1 MINFPPRL
9 TPTIDQIR
17 HKSQQ
22 VHSNDV
28 TATIVRKIS
37 VYFSWVALRLRLSGN
52 MISIINIFISCFLS
66 FCLYMTDSFYLLAIF
81 LIFIGL
87 VFDMV
92 DGEVARYRDQASLN
106 GLYIDRMNSVFLYS
120 APYFFML
127 AGLMDASNFF
137 MLSTIGFFASWG
149 MLSIRLTRTYVDST
163 IIDGLMA
170 AKTKDHINHDSSND
184 EFIEV
189 QSVIRSKNKSIFWL
203 VDLIL
208 VRQIGISSVMAIG
221 ILMQWIFDEYGIDVP
236 HYLFEPLVIVGI
248 IYAILSCLAVIYGFR
263 MFVKSNLIEK
273 NHNSIKNK
281 FENRL

>member
-28 TATIVRKIS
+28 TATMVRKIS
-37 VYFSWVALRLRLSGN
+37 VYFTWVALRLRLSGN

-66 FCLYMTDSFYLLAIF
+66 LCLYMTGSFYLLALF

-106 GLYIDRMNSVFLYS
+106 GLFIDRMNSVFLYS

-127 AGLMDASNFF
+127 VGLMDVSNFLI
-137 MLSTIGFFASWG
+137 LSTIGF
-149 MLSIRLTRTYVDST
+149 L
-163 IIDGLMA
+163 
-170 AKTKDHINHDSSND
+170 
-184 EFIEV
+184 
-189 QSVIRSKNKSIFWL
+189 
-203 VDLIL
+203 
-208 VRQIGISSVMAIG
+208 
-221 ILMQWIFDEYGIDVP
+221 
-236 HYLFEPLVIVGI
+236 
-248 IYAILSCLAVIYGFR
+248 LAGACF
-263 MFVKSNLIEK
+263 L
-273 NHNSIKNK
+273 
-281 FENRL
+281 LG

>member
-1 MINFPPRL
+1 MINFPSRL
-9 TPTIDQIR
+9 TPTTEQIR

-37 VYFSWVALRLRLSGN
+37 VYFTWVALRLRLSGN
-52 MISIINIFISCFLS
+52 MVSVINILISCFLS
-66 FCLYMTDSFYLLAIF
+66 FCLYMTGAFYLLAVF

-127 AGLMDASNFF
+127 AGLMDESNFLL
-137 MLSTIGFFASWG
+137 LSIIGYLASWG
-149 MLSIRLTRTYVDST
+149 MISIRLTRTYVDST

-170 AKTKDHINHDSSND
+170 EKTKDHQNHDNSD
-184 EFIEV
+184 HEFIEV

-208 VRQIGISSVMAIG
+208 VRQIGISSVLAIG
-221 ILMQWIFDEYGIDVP
+221 ILMQWIFDKYEIEVA
-236 HYLFEPLVIVGI
+236 HYLLEPLVVVGI
-248 IYAILSCLAVIYGFR
+248 MYAVLSCLAVVYGFR
-263 MFVKSNLIEK
+263 MFVNSNLIEK
-273 NHNSIKNK
+273 NYISIKNK
-281 FENRL
+281 FKNKF

>member
-1 MINFPPRL
+1 MSNLPPKL

-22 VHSNDV
+22 VHSHDV
-28 TATIVRKIS
+28 TVTLVRKIS
-37 VYFSWVALRLRLSGN
+37 VYFTWVALRLRLSGN
-52 MISIINIFISCFLS
+52 MISVINILISCFLS
-66 FCLYMTDSFYLLAIF
+66 FCLYMADAFYLLALL

-87 VFDMV
+87 VFDSV

-106 GLYIDRMNSVFLYS
+106 GLFVDRMNSVFLYS

-127 AGLMDASNFF
+127 AGLMDESNFLI
-137 MLSTIGFFASWG
+137 LSIIGFFASWG

-170 AKTKDHINHDSSND
+170 AKTKDHQNHDDSNNK
-184 EFIEV
+184 FIEV

-208 VRQIGISSVMAIG
+208 VRQIGISSILAIG
-221 ILMQWIFDEYGIDVP
+221 ILIQWIFNKYGIGVV

-248 IYAILSCLAVIYGFR
+248 IYSILSCLAVIYGFR
-263 MFVKSNLIEK
+263 MFVKNNLIE
-273 NHNSIKNK
+273 NNYNSIKNK
-281 FENRL
+281 FAK